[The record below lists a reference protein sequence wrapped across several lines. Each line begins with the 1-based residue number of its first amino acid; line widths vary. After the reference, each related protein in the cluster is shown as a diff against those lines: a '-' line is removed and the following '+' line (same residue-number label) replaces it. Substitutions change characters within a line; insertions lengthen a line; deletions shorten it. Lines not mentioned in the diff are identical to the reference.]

1 MSSIEP
7 VRDPLVIIVMGV
19 SGCGKSTVAQFLS
32 QRLKGHFKDGDE
44 LHPQSNIDKMA
55 AGIPLSDDD
64 REPWLLDVAQYAS
77 EQASKH
83 GICVIACSALKSS
96 YRDILNQA
104 GQLVYVF
111 LEGSQELIATR
122 MHSRTGHFMPET
134 LLASQ
139 FATLEDPRTEDNV
152 VSVSIEPTPEQIA
165 DNAVLALRGKGCI
178 AHI

>member
-1 MSSIEP
+1 M
-7 VRDPLVIIVMGV
+7 
-19 SGCGKSTVAQFLS
+19 
-32 QRLKGHFKDGDE
+32 
-44 LHPQSNIDKMA
+44 
-55 AGIPLSDDD
+55 
-64 REPWLLDVAQYAS
+64 
-77 EQASKH
+77 
-83 GICVIACSALKSS
+83 
-96 YRDILNQA
+96 
-104 GQLVYVF
+104 YVF

-152 VSVSIEPTPEQIA
+152 VSVSINPTPEQIA